1 MKKSTAKIMHYTIVE
16 MMMVIAVF
24 MIMLSMAM
32 VAWLNSGS
40 QANLNNAARLFSAQL
55 NLAKAKAV
63 ANRTLVRLEITEDND
78 RYKIEMFYGESGT
91 QKPHDV
97 EPIYL
102 PRGIFFAKDKDETN
116 GEPNK
121 YTKDDD
127 FKKIELNST
136 APEIVF
142 TNTGKLKSTADKRFY
157 LIGECPD
164 GKVRSGQ
171 VYYIITVKL
180 FSGRIKT
187 KLETVAD

>member
-1 MKKSTAKIMHYTIVE
+1 MKKSTAKIMYYTIVE

-24 MIMLSMAM
+24 MIILSMAM

-40 QANLNNAARLFSAQL
+40 QANLKNAARLFSAQL

-102 PRGIFFAKDKDETN
+102 PRGIFFAKDKDAKTCDI
-116 GEPNK
+116 
-121 YTKDDD
+121 T
-127 FKKIELNST
+127 
-136 APEIVF
+136 
-142 TNTGKLKSTADKRFY
+142 
-157 LIGECPD
+157 
-164 GKVRSGQ
+164 SG
-171 VYYIITVKL
+171 
-180 FSGRIKT
+180 SC
-187 KLETVAD
+187 